1 MIRGKNKSCFFFKN
15 KLIDLKKISYLFFDL
30 KKIHNFNWFRGTKV
44 TIYNDQNNVVH
55 EGIYR

>member
-1 MIRGKNKSCFFFKN
+1 MMRGKKN
-15 KLIDLKKISYLFFDL
+15 LVSSLKKKLIDLKKISYLFFDL
-30 KKIHNFNWFRGTKV
+30 KKIHNFNWLRGTKV